1 MRGEHNVPVVKR
13 VTRAVRPEDLR
24 ELLEHPPRATLAFV
38 SGGTIQASPVAFRYE
53 SGRYLVGLSPGTE
66 PPAGRVKVLV
76 DDGPWY
82 FDLRGVW
89 VRGSLTPIKPPAG
102 ALEGQAWCELAPEKT
117 AAWHYGSMREE

>member
-1 MRGEHNVPVVKR
+1 MKR

-38 SGGTIQASPVAFRYE
+38 RDAAIQAIPVAFKFDAA
-53 SGRYLVGLSPGTE
+53 GRYLVGLPRDVE
-66 PPAGRVKVLV
+66 PPAGRVKLLV

-89 VRGSLTPIKPPAG
+89 ARGSLAPCDAPVNAG
-102 ALEGQAWCELAPEKT
+102 AGQAWFELTPEKT
-117 AAWHYGSMREE
+117 AAWHYGSMREG

>member
-1 MRGEHNVPVVKR
+1 VKR

-89 VRGSLTPIKPPAG
+89 VRGSLTPIEPPAG

-117 AAWHYGSMREE
+117 AAWHYGSMREG